1 LSVTPEELDTP
12 SVSHLLY
19 LSVKLDKYSR
29 LLQALLDAGSSINL
43 IHESIVSLLDI
54 PHVPCVGPKVS
65 LADGKTTLSCNSFVV
80 LSYTIAGVAHKHT
93 FFVSSIGAQAMILG
107 MPWLE
112 KVNPLIDWI
121 AKTVEP
127 RPVPSPSTSTL
138 SLHPS
143 LPPLP
148 QPPPPR
154 SPSRLPSSS
163 SPPLP
168 PPFSAPSS
176 RPPSPSLFPRHPA
189 PFKKPRKKSRSA
201 GRTSTRPAKSPF
213 QFPSPSLKSL
223 PSRAIPKPPS
233 SPSSSP
239 PKKRLPR
246 ILPTKSINPKRDK
259 LILYCVMDISQFTP
273 PPLDAQVNSV
283 SSANPP
289 TSVPEEYAEFADV
302 FEPKNAQKLPPHRPG
317 VDHEI
322 PLVADAKPVF
332 GSIYNMSETELKLLK
347 DYIDSMVAKG
357 FIRPSKSPFGSP
369 VLFVQ
374 KPDGSLRLCVDYRKL
389 NEITVKNRYALPL
402 MSELFDRLK
411 NAKYYTR
418 LDLADAYNQLR
429 IAQGDEYKTA
439 FRTRYGHF
447 EYLVMP
453 FGLTNAPAS
462 FQSYAND
469 CLREFL
475 DVFCIVYID
484 DVLIYSRT
492 LEEHIAHVKKVLTR
506 LREYGLT
513 CKLSKCEFH
522 ATSTSFLGF
531 IISPDGISM
540 EPDRVAAITE
550 WPIPTSV
557 HDIQIFLGFAN
568 FYRRFIHG
576 YSRVTAPMT
585 SLLRKNQRFEWSSL
599 AQEAFDELKRRFT
612 TAPVLRHF
620 DPDLSIRLHTDASS
634 FAISGILSQLHPDSQ
649 WHPVAFFSRKCIPAE
664 CNYGIPDLE
673 MLAIVESMRH
683 WRHYLEGSHHPIQV
697 LSDHKNLTTFM
708 STKVLNRRQARW
720 AELLADYDFVLIPI
734 PGKKNPADGP
744 SRRPDYAE
752 NPLPMGSLIPP
763 HALRLLP
770 STDSNLNALLC
781 NLTGV
786 HAGVAVESSRNQFLA
801 AYPTDPVAQQHLPNP
816 SSPHWSCKDGLL
828 FYKGLL
834 YVPESLRMNVLQE
847 HHDAALAG
855 HPGISRTLEL
865 VTRNYWF
872 PGINAFVKDYV
883 NSCYSCQQA
892 KPPRHPRHG
901 ELASLPVPTSPWKGL
916 SCDFI
921 TDLPVSDGMDSVL
934 VFVDRMTKMAHFI
947 KCLKTTDAPEFARL
961 FVSNIVRL
969 HGLPDSIVSDR
980 GSIFTSH
987 FWSTVAS
994 ILKIDPRK
1002 STAFHPQTDGQTE
1015 RMNQT
1020 LETYLRISCSYN
1032 QDDWS
1037 DWLPLAEFAYNNAR
1051 QESTKMTPFFANYGY
1066 NPRFISQFEVPAEH
1080 SAPAAEDFGSHL
1092 HEIHDRLVENVK
1104 AAQDSQAR
1112 YYDAKHERVEFQPGD
1127 MVWLNASNISTSRP
1141 SKKLDWKR
1149 LGPYKVIKRI
1159 GLQAYQLA
1167 LPPTMRHLHNVF
1179 HVSLLDP
1186 VRPTSL
1192 EPRRPPAPP
1201 ALYVKDDQEY
1211 FEIEDILDSHRDE
1224 SRRLKYLIK
1233 WKGFPDSE
1241 NSWEP
1246 LSNIPARGLVKEF
1259 HRRNPGKPGEPR
1271 RLHFVGLLS

>member
-1 LSVTPEELDTP
+1 M
-12 SVSHLLY
+12 
-19 LSVKLDKYSR
+19 R
-29 LLQALLDAGSSINL
+29 LLQALVDGGSSINL
-43 IHESIVSLLDI
+43 IHESIVALLDI
-54 PHVPCVGPKVS
+54 PRVPCVGPKVS

-112 KVNPLIDWI
+112 KVNPLIDWV
-121 AKTVEP
+121 AKTMEP
-127 RPVPSPSTSTL
+127 RPVPSSSTSTL
-138 SLHPS
+138 SL
-143 LPPLP
+143 PLP
-148 QPPPPR
+148 SPPSPLPLPTSSSLSSSSVPLNPTFPPSPPPTPPPQTPLSPRPPR
-154 SPSRLPSSS
+154 SQSVFPAFPTIFKKKRGSRSRRQRS
-163 SPPLP
+163 SPPN
-168 PPFSAPSS
+168 FA
-176 RPPSPSLFPRHPA
+176 
-189 PFKKPRKKSRSA
+189 
-201 GRTSTRPAKSPF
+201 PAKFS
-213 QFPSPSLKSL
+213 S
-223 PSRAIPKPPS
+223 AIPS
-233 SPSSSP
+233 SPSPPPSP
-239 PKKRLPR
+239 PPKRQSLPA
-246 ILPTKSINPKRDK
+246 ILPTRSINPKRDK
-259 LILYCVMDISQFTP
+259 IILYCVMDISQFAP
-273 PPLDAQVNSV
+273 SADAQVNAI

-289 TSVPEEYAEFADV
+289 TSVPVEYAEFADV

-332 GSIYNMSETELKLLK
+332 GSIYNMSETELQFLK
-347 DYIDSMVAKG
+347 DYIDDMVAKG

-389 NEITVKNRYALPL
+389 NEVTIKNRYALPL

-429 IAQGDEYKTA
+429 IAAGDEYKTA

-475 DVFCIVYID
+475 DIFCIVYID

-492 LEEHIAHVKKVLTR
+492 LEEHIAHVKQVLSR
-506 LREYGLT
+506 LRESGLT

-531 IISPDGISM
+531 VISPDGVSM

-568 FYRRFIHG
+568 FYRRFISG
-576 YSRVTAPMT
+576 YSAITAPIT
-585 SLLRKNQRFEWSSL
+585 SLLRKNQRFEWSSQ

-612 TAPVLRHF
+612 SAPILRHF
-620 DPDLSIRLHTDASS
+620 DPDLPIRLHTDASS
-634 FAISGILSQLHPDSQ
+634 VAISGILSQLHSDSQ

-673 MLAIVESMRH
+673 MLAIVECMRH
-683 WRHYLEGSHHPIQV
+683 WRHYLEGAHHPIQV

-744 SRRPDYAE
+744 SRRPDYAAD
-752 NPLPMGSLIPP
+752 NRPPMGSLIPP

-770 STDSNLNALLC
+770 SHDSNLNALLC
-781 NLTGV
+781 NLTGGP
-786 HAGVAVESSRNQFLA
+786 AGVVPESSRNQFLA
-801 AYPTDPVAQQHLPNP
+801 AYSSDVVAQQHLPTP
-816 SSPHWSCKDGLL
+816 SSPWSCDNTGLL
-828 FYKGLL
+828 LHKGLI

-847 HHDAALAG
+847 HHDAPLAG
-855 HPGISRTLEL
+855 HSGISRTLEL

-892 KPPRHPRHG
+892 KAPHHPRHG

-921 TDLPVSDGMDSVL
+921 TDLPVSNGMDSIL
-934 VFVDRMTKMAHFI
+934 VFVDRMTKMVHFI
-947 KCLKTTDAPEFARL
+947 PCTKTTDAPEFARL
-961 FVSNIVRL
+961 FVVHIVRL
-969 HGLPDSIVSDR
+969 HGLPASIVSDR

-987 FWSTVAS
+987 FWSTLAS
-994 ILKIDPRK
+994 ILQIDPRK
-1002 STAFHPQTDGQTE
+1002 STSFHPQTDGQTE

-1020 LETYLRISCSYN
+1020 LEAYLRISCSYN
-1032 QDDWS
+1032 QDDWF
-1037 DWLPLAEFAYNNAR
+1037 DWLPLAEFAYNNSR
-1051 QESTKMTPFFANYGY
+1051 QESTKMTPFYANYGY
-1066 NPRFISQFEVPAEH
+1066 NPRFISQFEISSDHA
-1080 SAPAAEDFGSHL
+1080 APAATDFALHL
-1092 HEIHDRLVENVK
+1092 HEVHERLVENVK
-1104 AAQDSQAR
+1104 SAQDSQAR
-1112 YYDAKHERVEFQPGD
+1112 YYDAKHERVEFSPGD

-1149 LGPYKVIKRI
+1149 LGPFKVVKRI

-1167 LPPTMRHLHNVF
+1167 LPPTMRQLHNVF
-1179 HVSLLDP
+1179 HVSLLDL
-1186 VRPTSL
+1186 VRSTSL
-1192 EPRRPPAPP
+1192 APRLPPAPP

-1211 FEIEDILDSHRDE
+1211 YEIEDILDSHRDG
-1224 SRRLKYLIK
+1224 RRLKYLIK
-1233 WKGFPDSE
+1233 WKGFPGSE

-1259 HRRNPGKPGEPR
+1259 HQRNPGKPGEPR
-1271 RLHFVGLLS
+1271 RLHFVGVLP

>member
-1 LSVTPEELDTP
+1 
-12 SVSHLLY
+12 
-19 LSVKLDKYSR
+19 
-29 LLQALLDAGSSINL
+29 
-43 IHESIVSLLDI
+43 
-54 PHVPCVGPKVS
+54 
-65 LADGKTTLSCNSFVV
+65 
-80 LSYTIAGVAHKHT
+80 
-93 FFVSSIGAQAMILG
+93 
-107 MPWLE
+107 
-112 KVNPLIDWI
+112 
-121 AKTVEP
+121 
-127 RPVPSPSTSTL
+127 
-138 SLHPS
+138 
-143 LPPLP
+143 
-148 QPPPPR
+148 
-154 SPSRLPSSS
+154 
-163 SPPLP
+163 
-168 PPFSAPSS
+168 
-176 RPPSPSLFPRHPA
+176 
-189 PFKKPRKKSRSA
+189 
-201 GRTSTRPAKSPF
+201 
-213 QFPSPSLKSL
+213 
-223 PSRAIPKPPS
+223 
-233 SPSSSP
+233 
-239 PKKRLPR
+239 
-246 ILPTKSINPKRDK
+246 
-259 LILYCVMDISQFTP
+259 LYCIMDISEFLP
-273 PPLDAQVNSV
+273 PADAQVNAIP
-283 SSANPP
+283 SADLP
-289 TSVPEEYAEFADV
+289 TSVPVEYAEFADV

-322 PLVADAKPVF
+322 PLIADAKPVF
-332 GSIYNMSETELKLLK
+332 GSIYNMSETELQFLK
-347 DYIDSMVAKG
+347 EYIDSMVAKG

-369 VLFVQ
+369 VLFVK
-374 KPDGSLRLCVDYRKL
+374 KPDGSFRLCVDYRKL
-389 NEITVKNRYALPL
+389 NEITIKNRYALPL

-418 LDLADAYNQLR
+418 LDMADAYNQLR
-429 IAQGDEYKTA
+429 IAAGDEYKTA

-475 DVFCIVYID
+475 DIFCVVYLD

-492 LEEHIAHVKKVLTR
+492 LEEHVAHVKQVLSR

-531 IISPDGISM
+531 VISPDGVSM
-540 EPDRVAAITE
+540 EPDRVDAITE

-568 FYRRFIHG
+568 FYRRFIRG
-576 YSRVTAPMT
+576 YSRITAPIT
-585 SLLRKNQRFEWSSL
+585 SLLRKNERFEWSSQ
-599 AQEAFDELKRRFT
+599 AQEAFDELKHQFT
-612 TAPVLRHF
+612 SAPVLRHF
-620 DPDLSIRLHTDASS
+620 DPDLPIRLHTDASG
-634 FAISGILSQLHPDSQ
+634 FAISGILSQLHSDCQ

-744 SRRPDYAE
+744 SRRPDYAVD
-752 NPLPMGSLIPP
+752 NPLPMGSLLPP

-770 STDSNLNALLC
+770 SHDSNLNALLC
-781 NLTGV
+781 NLTGM
-786 HAGVAVESSRNQFLA
+786 HAGVVPESLHQFLA
-801 AYPTDPVAQQHLPNP
+801 AYPLDVVAQQHLPIP
-816 SSPHWSCKDGLL
+816 SPPWSCDSNGLL
-828 FYKGLL
+828 LHKGLI

-855 HPGISRTLEL
+855 HSGISRTLEL

-892 KPPRHPRHG
+892 KAPRHPRHG

-921 TDLPVSDGMDSVL
+921 TDLPVSNGKDSVL
-934 VFVDRMTKMAHFI
+934 VFVDRMTKMVHFI
-947 KCLKTTDAPEFARL
+947 ACSKTTDAPEFAHL

-969 HGLPDSIVSDR
+969 HGLPASIVSDR

-987 FWSTVAS
+987 FWSTLAS

-1020 LETYLRISCSYN
+1020 LEAYLRISCSYN
-1032 QDDWS
+1032 QDDWF
-1037 DWLPLAEFAYNNAR
+1037 DWLPLAEFAYNNSR

-1066 NPRFISQFEVPAEH
+1066 NPRFLSQFEVPADH
-1080 SAPAAEDFGSHL
+1080 SAPAAEDFAAHL
-1092 HEIHDRLVENVK
+1092 HEIHERLVENVK

-1112 YYDAKHERVEFQPGD
+1112 YYDAKHERVEFKPGD

-1149 LGPYKVIKRI
+1149 LGPYKIVKRI

-1192 EPRRPPAPP
+1192 DPRRPPAPP

-1211 FEIEDILDSHRDE
+1211 FEIEDILDSKCDKDDH
-1224 SRRLKYLIK
+1224 RRLKYLIK

-1271 RLHFVGLLS
+1271 HLHFVGFLLP